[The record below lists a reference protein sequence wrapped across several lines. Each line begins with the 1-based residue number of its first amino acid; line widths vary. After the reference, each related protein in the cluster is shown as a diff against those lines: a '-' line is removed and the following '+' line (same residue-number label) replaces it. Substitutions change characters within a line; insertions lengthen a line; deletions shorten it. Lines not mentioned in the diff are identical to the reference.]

1 MPSLTGAPSFS
12 HIARRH
18 GHVFRMALH
27 NEGHWRMETW
37 QRACRASCHVSIRQ
51 SPSCVMPF
59 WTHAKCLLAF
69 ISYLPM
75 WIKAKYT
82 FIKTVYSP
90 RFYGGPYLQAK
101 HADVCSGVLFWTA
114 CTRRPHVLSLPSS
127 SGCEKSDSWRQARS
141 VKTAKKVMNGTT
153 MWSCDTELCTNGVEA
168 TTCRVF
174 VAHFSIYS
182 TSRYRCHTGTDIT
195 RLRGHTLQINQVVRT
210 VRHRISCCAP
220 TIHWKCDA
228 QIQNRQIKSPPALWK
243 HLSFQ
248 CLGIIV
254 TLNGKSAS
262 MLLEPTKNKLKQ
274 WRVIE
279 KSVNKCNFF
288 SQMFWIITKWMKI
301 TEKQICEDQI
311 VTFKQSHIL
320 LYQGLLFL
328 TRSTCVIVDAGS
340 HTCKSHDFIPRY
352 DIIDRKRYLTCVC
365 VLFIGNCH
373 LQVNPQLW
381 VWVPVCVL
389 NVIIKCPDTVGLDC
403 SLRPTLGIMISVA
416 LASPTFASR
425 RRRRRRLCWPGSQ
438 FLTTNFVTD
447 DWMLSPRWVP

>member
-1 MPSLTGAPSFS
+1 
-12 HIARRH
+12 
-18 GHVFRMALH
+18 MALH
-27 NEGHWRMETW
+27 NEGDWRMETW
-37 QRACRASCHVSIRQ
+37 QRARRARCHVSIRQ

-59 WTHAKCLLAF
+59 SKHAKCLLAF

-114 CTRRPHVLSLPSS
+114 CTRRPHVLSLPCS
-127 SGCEKSDSWRQARS
+127 SGCEKSDSWRQAWS

-168 TTCRVF
+168 TKCWVF

-182 TSRYRCHTGTDIT
+182 TSRCRCHTGTDIP

-220 TIHWKCDA
+220 TVHWKCDA
-228 QIQNRQIKSPPALWK
+228 QIQNRQIKSPSALWK

-248 CLGIIV
+248 CLGVIV
-254 TLNGKSAS
+254 TLYGKSAS
-262 MLLEPTKNKLKQ
+262 MLLEQTKNKLKQ

-288 SQMFWIITKWMKI
+288 
-301 TEKQICEDQI
+301 
-311 VTFKQSHIL
+311 
-320 LYQGLLFL
+320 
-328 TRSTCVIVDAGS
+328 
-340 HTCKSHDFIPRY
+340 
-352 DIIDRKRYLTCVC
+352 
-365 VLFIGNCH
+365 
-373 LQVNPQLW
+373 
-381 VWVPVCVL
+381 
-389 NVIIKCPDTVGLDC
+389 
-403 SLRPTLGIMISVA
+403 LRCFES
-416 LASPTFASR
+416 
-425 RRRRRRLCWPGSQ
+425 
-438 FLTTNFVTD
+438 
-447 DWMLSPRWVP
+447 

>member
-1 MPSLTGAPSFS
+1 M
-12 HIARRH
+12 
-18 GHVFRMALH
+18 
-27 NEGHWRMETW
+27 EGHICRQNTLMFALVFCFEL
-37 QRACRASCHVSIRQ
+37 RARAARTCCH
-51 SPSCVMPF
+51 C
-59 WTHAKCLLAF
+59 H
-69 ISYLPM
+69 
-75 WIKAKYT
+75 
-82 FIKTVYSP
+82 
-90 RFYGGPYLQAK
+90 LQAAVK
-101 HADVCSGVLFWTA
+101 NPIHDGKRGQLK
-114 CTRRPHVLSLPSS
+114 LP
-127 SGCEKSDSWRQARS
+127 
-141 VKTAKKVMNGTT
+141 KKVMNGTT

-168 TTCRVF
+168 TKCWVF

-182 TSRYRCHTGTDIT
+182 TSRCRCHTGTDIP

-248 CLGIIV
+248 CLGVIV

-320 LYQGLLFL
+320 LYQGLLLL
-328 TRSTCVIVDAGS
+328 TRSTCVIVDARS
-340 HTCKSHDFIPRY
+340 HTCKSHDFIPRC
-352 DIIDRKRYLTCVC
+352 DIIPFMQYHTVSIWNVYSIHIMCRCNHAWM
-365 VLFIGNCH
+365 FILYHDNA
-373 LQVNPQLW
+373 LM
-381 VWVPVCVL
+381 
-389 NVIIKCPDTVGLDC
+389 DT
-403 SLRPTLGIMISVA
+403 LRPTRNRQYFADDIFKRIFVNERVWILINISLKFVPKGPINNFPVLVQMMMAWRRSGDKTLSEPIMISLPTHICVTRPQSVKWGWRKKLHTHFHQKFHVA
-416 LASPTFASR
+416 FYS
-425 RRRRRRLCWPGSQ
+425 
-438 FLTTNFVTD
+438 
-447 DWMLSPRWVP
+447 

>member
-1 MPSLTGAPSFS
+1 MLRPICRGLLSQCTRACANSTSNPSGYAVGIWLPVSHAPSCIVTTNPS
-12 HIARRH
+12 RAGLNPTNIARRH

-27 NEGHWRMETW
+27 NEGDWRMETW
-37 QRACRASCHVSIRQ
+37 QRARRASCHVFLRQ

-114 CTRRPHVLSLPSS
+114 CKRRPHVLSLPSS

-168 TTCRVF
+168 TKCFCRTFFNLLDFTV
-174 VAHFSIYS
+174 SLSSGI
-182 TSRYRCHTGTDIT
+182 DIP
-195 RLRGHTLQINQVVRT
+195 RLRGHTLQITLQVVRT
-210 VRHRISCCAP
+210 VRHRISSCAP

-248 CLGIIV
+248 CLGVIV

-262 MLLEPTKNKLKQ
+262 MLLEPTKYKLKQ

-288 SQMFWIITKWMKI
+288 FS
-301 TEKQICEDQI
+301 D
-311 VTFKQSHIL
+311 
-320 LYQGLLFL
+320 
-328 TRSTCVIVDAGS
+328 
-340 HTCKSHDFIPRY
+340 
-352 DIIDRKRYLTCVC
+352 
-365 VLFIGNCH
+365 
-373 LQVNPQLW
+373 
-381 VWVPVCVL
+381 VL
-389 NVIIKCPDTVGLDC
+389 NYNKMNENNRKTNLW
-403 SLRPTLGIMISVA
+403 RPNSYI
-416 LASPTFASR
+416 
-425 RRRRRRLCWPGSQ
+425 
-438 FLTTNFVTD
+438 
-447 DWMLSPRWVP
+447 

>member
-1 MPSLTGAPSFS
+1 
-12 HIARRH
+12 
-18 GHVFRMALH
+18 MALH
-27 NEGHWRMETW
+27 NEGDWRMETW
-37 QRACRASCHVSIRQ
+37 QRALRARCHVSIRQ

-168 TTCRVF
+168 TKCWIF

-182 TSRYRCHTGTDIT
+182 TSRCRCHTGTDIP

-228 QIQNRQIKSPPALWK
+228 QIQNRQIKSPSALWK

-248 CLGIIV
+248 CLGVIV

-262 MLLEPTKNKLKQ
+262 KLLEPTKNKLKQ
-274 WRVIE
+274 WWVIE

-328 TRSTCVIVDAGS
+328 TRSTCVIVDARS

-352 DIIDRKRYLTCVC
+352 DIIHVTLHDKLNLAIWRHI
-365 VLFIGNCH
+365 LFIAT
-373 LQVNPQLW
+373 
-381 VWVPVCVL
+381 
-389 NVIIKCPDTVGLDC
+389 I
-403 SLRPTLGIMISVA
+403 
-416 LASPTFASR
+416 
-425 RRRRRRLCWPGSQ
+425 
-438 FLTTNFVTD
+438 
-447 DWMLSPRWVP
+447 

>member
-1 MPSLTGAPSFS
+1 
-12 HIARRH
+12 
-18 GHVFRMALH
+18 MALH
-27 NEGHWRMETW
+27 NEGDWRMETW
-37 QRACRASCHVSIRQ
+37 QRARRASCHVSIRQ

-141 VKTAKKVMNGTT
+141 VKTAKKSHERYLNVVMWHWIVYKWRRSNKMLSFRRTFFNLLDFT
-153 MWSCDTELCTNGVEA
+153 VSLSYRDWHFKTPWS
-168 TTCRVF
+168 RVLF
-174 VAHFSIYS
+174 KS
-182 TSRYRCHTGTDIT
+182 TRWYV
-195 RLRGHTLQINQVVRT
+195 L
-210 VRHRISCCAP
+210 RHRISCCAP

-228 QIQNRQIKSPPALWK
+228 QIQNRRIKSPPALWK

-248 CLGIIV
+248 CLGVIV

-288 SQMFWIITKWMKI
+288 FS
-301 TEKQICEDQI
+301 D
-311 VTFKQSHIL
+311 
-320 LYQGLLFL
+320 
-328 TRSTCVIVDAGS
+328 
-340 HTCKSHDFIPRY
+340 
-352 DIIDRKRYLTCVC
+352 
-365 VLFIGNCH
+365 
-373 LQVNPQLW
+373 
-381 VWVPVCVL
+381 VL
-389 NVIIKCPDTVGLDC
+389 NHNKMNHNKMNENN
-403 SLRPTLGIMISVA
+403 RK
-416 LASPTFASR
+416 
-425 RRRRRRLCWPGSQ
+425 
-438 FLTTNFVTD
+438 TNL
-447 DWMLSPRWVP
+447 WRSNSYI

>member
-1 MPSLTGAPSFS
+1 
-12 HIARRH
+12 
-18 GHVFRMALH
+18 
-27 NEGHWRMETW
+27 
-37 QRACRASCHVSIRQ
+37 
-51 SPSCVMPF
+51 
-59 WTHAKCLLAF
+59 
-69 ISYLPM
+69 M

-90 RFYGGPYLQAK
+90 RFYGCLLWCFVLNCV
-101 HADVCSGVLFWTA
+101 HAPPARAVTA
-114 CTRRPHVLSLPSS
+114 IFKRLWKIRFMTAS
-127 SGCEKSDSWRQARS
+127 SGQLKLP
-141 VKTAKKVMNGTT
+141 KKVINGTT
-153 MWSCDTELCTNGVEA
+153 MWSCDTELCTNGVDA
-168 TTCRVF
+168 TKCWVF

-182 TSRYRCHTGTDIT
+182 TSRCRCHTGTDIP

-248 CLGIIV
+248 CLGVIV

-320 LYQGLLFL
+320 LYFL
-328 TRSTCVIVDAGS
+328 TRSTCVIVDARS

-352 DIIDRKRYLTCVC
+352 DIISLNDYITTRVITFLKALENMQACVF
-365 VLFIGNCH
+365 LF
-373 LQVNPQLW
+373 W
-381 VWVPVCVL
+381 VSEKP
-389 NVIIKCPDTVGLDC
+389 
-403 SLRPTLGIMISVA
+403 
-416 LASPTFASR
+416 
-425 RRRRRRLCWPGSQ
+425 
-438 FLTTNFVTD
+438 
-447 DWMLSPRWVP
+447 